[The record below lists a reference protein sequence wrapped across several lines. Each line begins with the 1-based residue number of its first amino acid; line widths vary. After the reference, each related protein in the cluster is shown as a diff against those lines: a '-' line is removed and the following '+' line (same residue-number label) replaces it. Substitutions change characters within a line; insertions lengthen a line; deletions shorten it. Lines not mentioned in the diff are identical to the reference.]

1 MALIENAGIEPMGV
15 VAAVMGLVKL
25 PRGRPAAV
33 ADVQASSA
41 VLAEL
46 PARLR
51 ELGFLEGEEVE
62 VLATGLSG
70 GPLAVRVGETTFA
83 LRVREAEC
91 VTVRAIPS

>member
-1 MALIENAGIEPMGV
+1 MVKAQEGAGPMGV

-25 PRGRPAAV
+25 PRGRTAAV
-33 ADVQASSA
+33 ADVQAVSP

-62 VLATGLSG
+62 VLASGLSG
-70 GPLAVRVGETTFA
+70 GPLAVRVGGTTFA
-83 LRVREAEC
+83 LRLREAEC